1 MGSILLD
8 AGDAAE
14 ALATCR
20 RSREICRD
28 IGNHRAERA
37 ALDTMARIHRF
48 RGDLERASLNFEAA
62 LAIGR
67 GDGDDA
73 ADATTMVEL
82 AAVRLLLGDAA
93 HAAELA
99 DEALVL
105 ARARVAAVL
114 PSIAPVA
121 AEVIATNGAPDEARH
136 LLLALGRI
144 DGRAGEPREAA
155 RRFEDALASARS
167 VGRLDL
173 EARILEARTDVHKVL
188 GDAQSAILDLERR
201 LQLVESS
208 SAERLATRVE
218 MLRLVHD
225 ENESRSRADV
235 LDRLIG

>member
-1 MGSILLD
+1 
-8 AGDAAE
+8 
-14 ALATCR
+14 
-20 RSREICRD
+20 
-28 IGNHRAERA
+28 
-37 ALDTMARIHRF
+37 MARIHRF

-62 LAIGR
+62 LAVGR

-136 LLLALGRI
+136 LLIEVLDQEPADESVRAGILLALGRI
-144 DGRAGEPREAA
+144 DGRVGEPREAA

-173 EARILEARTDVHKVL
+173 EARVLEARTDVHKAL